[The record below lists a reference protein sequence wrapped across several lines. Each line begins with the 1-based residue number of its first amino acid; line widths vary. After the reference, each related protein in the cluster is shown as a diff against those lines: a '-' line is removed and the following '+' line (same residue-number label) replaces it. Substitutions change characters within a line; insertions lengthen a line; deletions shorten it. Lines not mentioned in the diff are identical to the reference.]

1 MSLVRGGARVLRAP
15 AAGWVGLFFALPL
28 ATVIV
33 DEILAG
39 CELPPRAGLR
49 STTLVLHERNS
60 ASNAKIRGDRP
71 PMILPLPGVPLQNF
85 S

>member
-1 MSLVRGGARVLRAP
+1 MSLVRGGARVLLAP

-33 DEILAG
+33 VSFWLVVNFRLVPAFALDS
-39 CELPPRAGLR
+39 CRTPRAKLCVECGNTR
-49 STTLVLHERNS
+49 RPT
-60 ASNAKIRGDRP
+60 AKA
-71 PMILPLPGVPLQNF
+71 VP